1 VYHAIVRRRAK
12 GVFASV
18 SQADFQSVA
27 RQVTDDVHHVFAGDH
42 ALGGERHTKK
52 ALERWFARLHRLF
65 PDLRFEV
72 GEVVA
77 KGWPW
82 RTVVALEWVAHGTL
96 PNGEPYRN
104 TGAHVVRMRWGRAA
118 YIHAYEDSQT
128 VAEACRRIAASGI
141 EEGAAPPITS

>member
-18 SQADFQSVA
+18 SHADFQSVA
-27 RQVTDDVHHVFAGDH
+27 RQVSDDVHHVFAGDH
-42 ALGGERHTKK
+42 ALSGERHSRE

-65 PDLRFEV
+65 PDLRLEV

-96 PNGEPYRN
+96 PTGKPYRN
-104 TGAHVVRMRWGRAA
+104 TGAHVVRLRWGRAV

-128 VAEACRRIAASGI
+128 VADACRQIAASGI
-141 EEGAAPPITS
+141 AEAAAPPITS